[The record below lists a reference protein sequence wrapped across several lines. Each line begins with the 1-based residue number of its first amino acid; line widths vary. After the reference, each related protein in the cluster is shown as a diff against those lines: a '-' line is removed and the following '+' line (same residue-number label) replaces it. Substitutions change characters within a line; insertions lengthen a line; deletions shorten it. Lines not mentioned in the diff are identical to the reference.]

1 MQGGAEERGGGRG
14 HRWRAR
20 EEGWKCARLY
30 GSQVIPSTDT
40 MTTDIQI
47 TRTKDE
53 PGETTLSVEAP
64 VERVQAAEKKAA
76 SRYAKRVRLPG
87 FRKGKVPLNVIRRRF
102 GDAIKEAVV
111 QELLQESWKLALE
124 KEDLEPIAEPRIR
137 SLKIEENSPVTFEI
151 LVEVK
156 PEVNVER
163 LGGFSLQRK
172 VAPVSD
178 EMIEDQLDELRRQ
191 KARWVPVE
199 GEKPQPGQM
208 VRITIDTEKDGEE
221 EKGRP
226 YELVIGQDQALPEVE
241 DKIMQLTPGETT
253 DTTITFPSDTAD
265 QSRQGQKIS
274 ARITLYEVKEQQLP
288 ELDGAFAAEIGD
300 FDSVDEL
307 RETVRKDLEENAKR
321 EADADVR
328 RQLVEQ
334 LAAANNIP
342 APQSLVNRLLAAYRE
357 AYRIPDDQ
365 ADKFAAEF
373 VSMAETQVKRDL
385 LLEHIAERHDLK
397 ATEEDIDERVEKI
410 AKARDIEPGKVFA
423 SLQKENRI
431 KELERSITEE
441 KVFAYL
447 LEQSPVIES

>member
-1 MQGGAEERGGGRG
+1 
-14 HRWRAR
+14 
-20 EEGWKCARLY
+20 
-30 GSQVIPSTDT
+30 
-40 MTTDIQI
+40 MTTEIQI

-64 VERVQAAEKKAA
+64 VERVQAAERKAA

-137 SLKIEENSPVTFEI
+137 GLKIEENSPVTFEI

-178 EMIEDQLDELRRQ
+178 EMVEDQLDELRRQ
-191 KARWVPVE
+191 KAHWVPVE

-208 VRITIDTEKDGEE
+208 VRITIDTEKDGEKE
-221 EKGRP
+221 EEEEEEGRP

-253 DTTITFPSDTAD
+253 DTTITFPSDAAD
-265 QSRQGQKIS
+265 QSKQGQTIS
-274 ARITLYEVKEQQLP
+274 ARIKLYEVKEQQLP

-307 RETVRKDLEENAKR
+307 REAVRKDLEENAKR

-334 LAAANNIP
+334 LAAANDIP

-357 AYRIPDDQ
+357 AYRIPDEQ

-373 VSMAETQVKRDL
+373 VSRAEAQVKRDL
-385 LLEHIAERHDLK
+385 LLEHVAERHDLK
-397 ATEEDIDERVEKI
+397 ATEEDIDKRVEKI
-410 AKARDIEPGKVFA
+410 AKAREMEPGKVFA
-423 SLQKENRI
+423 SLQRENRI

>member
-1 MQGGAEERGGGRG
+1 
-14 HRWRAR
+14 
-20 EEGWKCARLY
+20 
-30 GSQVIPSTDT
+30 

-53 PGETTLSVEAP
+53 PGETTLRVEAP
-64 VERVQAAEKKAA
+64 VERVQAAERKAA

-137 SLKIEENSPVTFEI
+137 GLKIEENSPVTFEI

-178 EMIEDQLDELRRQ
+178 EMVGEQLDELRRQ

-221 EKGRP
+221 KEGRP

-241 DKIMQLTPGETT
+241 DKIMQLLPGETT
-253 DTTITFPSDTAD
+253 DTTITFPSDTED
-265 QSRQGQKIS
+265 QSKQGHTIS
-274 ARITLYEVKEQQLP
+274 ARITLYEVKGQQLP
-288 ELDGAFAAEIGD
+288 ELDGAFAAEVGD
-300 FDSVDEL
+300 FDSVDDL
-307 RETVRKDLEENAKR
+307 REAVRKDLEENAKR

-334 LAAANNIP
+334 IAAANDIP

-357 AYRIPDDQ
+357 AYRVPDDQ

-410 AKARDIEPGKVFA
+410 ATARDTEPGKVFA
-423 SLQKENRI
+423 SLQRENRI

>member
-1 MQGGAEERGGGRG
+1 
-14 HRWRAR
+14 
-20 EEGWKCARLY
+20 
-30 GSQVIPSTDT
+30 

-53 PGETTLSVEAP
+53 PGETTLRVEAP
-64 VERVQAAEKKAA
+64 VERVQAAERKAA

-137 SLKIEENSPVTFEI
+137 GLKIEENSPVTFEI

-178 EMIEDQLDELRRQ
+178 EMVGEQLEELRRQ

-221 EKGRP
+221 KEGRP

-241 DKIMQLTPGETT
+241 DKIMQLLPGETT
-253 DTTITFPSDTAD
+253 DTTITFPSDTED
-265 QSRQGQKIS
+265 QSKQGHTIS

-288 ELDGAFAAEIGD
+288 ELDGAFAAEVGD
-300 FDSVDEL
+300 FDSVDDL
-307 RETVRKDLEENAKR
+307 REAVRKDLEENAKR

-334 LAAANNIP
+334 IAAANDIP

-357 AYRIPDDQ
+357 AYRVPDDQ

-410 AKARDIEPGKVFA
+410 ATARDTEPGKVFA
-423 SLQKENRI
+423 SLQRENRI

>member
-1 MQGGAEERGGGRG
+1 
-14 HRWRAR
+14 
-20 EEGWKCARLY
+20 
-30 GSQVIPSTDT
+30 

-53 PGETTLSVEAP
+53 PGETTLRVEAP
-64 VERVQAAEKKAA
+64 VERVQAAERKAA

-124 KEDLEPIAEPRIR
+124 KEDLRPIAEPRIR
-137 SLKIEENSPVTFEI
+137 GLKIEENSPVTFEI

-156 PEVNVER
+156 TEVNVER

-178 EMIEDQLDELRRQ
+178 EMVGEQLDELRRQ

-221 EKGRP
+221 KEGRP

-241 DKIMQLTPGETT
+241 DKIMQLLPGETT
-253 DTTITFPSDTAD
+253 DTTITFPSDTED
-265 QSRQGQKIS
+265 QSKQGHTIS

-288 ELDGAFAAEIGD
+288 ELDGAFAAEVGD
-300 FDSVDEL
+300 FDSVDDL
-307 RETVRKDLEENAKR
+307 REAVRKDLEENAKR
-321 EADADVR
+321 EADGDVR

-334 LAAANNIP
+334 IAAANDIP
-342 APQSLVNRLLAAYRE
+342 APKALVNRLLAAYRE
-357 AYRIPDDQ
+357 AYRVPDDQ

-397 ATEEDIDERVEKI
+397 ATEEDIDKRVEKI
-410 AKARDIEPGKVFA
+410 ATARDTEPGKVFA
-423 SLQKENRI
+423 SLQRENRI

>member
-1 MQGGAEERGGGRG
+1 
-14 HRWRAR
+14 
-20 EEGWKCARLY
+20 
-30 GSQVIPSTDT
+30 

-53 PGETTLSVEAP
+53 PGETTLRVEAP
-64 VERVQAAEKKAA
+64 VERVQAAERKAA

-137 SLKIEENSPVTFEI
+137 GLKIAENSPVTFEI

-156 PEVNVER
+156 PEVKVDR

-178 EMIEDQLDELRRQ
+178 EMVGEQLDELRRQ

-208 VRITIDTEKDGEE
+208 VRITIDTEKDGK
-221 EKGRP
+221 EKEGRP

-241 DKIMQLTPGETT
+241 DKIMQLTPGERT
-253 DTTITFPSDTAD
+253 DTTITFPSDSAD
-265 QSRQGQKIS
+265 QSKREHTIS

-288 ELDGAFAAEIGD
+288 ELDGAFASEVGD

-307 RETVRKDLEENAKR
+307 REAVRKDLEENAKR

-334 LAAANNIP
+334 IAAANDIP
-342 APQSLVNRLLAAYRE
+342 APKALVNRLLAAYRE
-357 AYRIPDDQ
+357 AYRVPDDQ

-410 AKARDIEPGKVFA
+410 AKARDTEPGKVFA
-423 SLQKENRI
+423 SLQRENRI

>member
-1 MQGGAEERGGGRG
+1 
-14 HRWRAR
+14 
-20 EEGWKCARLY
+20 
-30 GSQVIPSTDT
+30 

-64 VERVQAAEKKAA
+64 VERVQAAERKAA
-76 SRYAKRVRLPG
+76 SQYAKRVRLPG

-137 SLKIEENSPVTFEI
+137 GLKIEENSPVTFEI

-163 LGGFSLQRK
+163 LGGFSLKRR

-178 EMIEDQLDELRRQ
+178 EMVGEQLDELRRQ

-208 VRITIDTEKDGEE
+208 VRITIDTEKDGEKE
-221 EKGRP
+221 EGRP

-253 DTTITFPSDTAD
+253 DTTITFPGDTAD
-265 QSRQGQKIS
+265 QSKQGHKIS
-274 ARITLYEVKEQQLP
+274 ARITLHEVKEQQLP

-307 RETVRKDLEENAKR
+307 REAVRKDLEENAKR

-334 LAAANNIP
+334 LAAANDIP

-373 VSMAETQVKRDL
+373 VSMAEAQVKRDL

-410 AKARDIEPGKVFA
+410 AKARDMEPGKVFA
-423 SLQKENRI
+423 SLQRENRI

>member
-1 MQGGAEERGGGRG
+1 
-14 HRWRAR
+14 
-20 EEGWKCARLY
+20 
-30 GSQVIPSTDT
+30 

-53 PGETTLSVEAP
+53 PGETTLRVEAP
-64 VERVQAAEKKAA
+64 VERVQEAERKAA

-137 SLKIEENSPVTFEI
+137 GLKIEENSPVTFEI

-156 PEVNVER
+156 PEVKVDR

-178 EMIEDQLDELRRQ
+178 EMVGEQLDELRRQ

-208 VRITIDTEKDGEE
+208 VRITIDTEKDGK
-221 EKGRP
+221 EKEGRP

-241 DKIMQLTPGETT
+241 DKIMQLLPGETT
-253 DTTITFPSDTAD
+253 DTTITFPSDTED
-265 QSRQGQKIS
+265 QSKQGHTIS

-288 ELDGAFAAEIGD
+288 ELDGAFAAEVGD
-300 FDSVDEL
+300 FDSVDDL
-307 RETVRKDLEENAKR
+307 REAVRKDLEENAKR

-334 LAAANNIP
+334 IAAANDIP

-357 AYRIPDDQ
+357 AYRVPDDR

-410 AKARDIEPGKVFA
+410 AKARDTEPGKVFA
-423 SLQKENRI
+423 SLQRENRI

>member
-1 MQGGAEERGGGRG
+1 
-14 HRWRAR
+14 
-20 EEGWKCARLY
+20 
-30 GSQVIPSTDT
+30 

-53 PGETTLSVEAP
+53 PGETTLRVEAP
-64 VERVQAAEKKAA
+64 VERVQEAERKAA

-137 SLKIEENSPVTFEI
+137 GLKIEENSPVTFEI

-178 EMIEDQLDELRRQ
+178 EMVGEQLDELRRQ

-221 EKGRP
+221 KEGRP

-241 DKIMQLTPGETT
+241 DKIMQLLPGETT
-253 DTTITFPSDTAD
+253 DTTITFPSDTED
-265 QSRQGQKIS
+265 QSKQGHTIS
-274 ARITLYEVKEQQLP
+274 ARITLYEVKGQQLP
-288 ELDGAFAAEIGD
+288 ELDGAFAAEVGD
-300 FDSVDEL
+300 FDSVDDL
-307 RETVRKDLEENAKR
+307 REAVRKDLEENAKR

-334 LAAANNIP
+334 IAAANDIP

-357 AYRIPDDQ
+357 AYRVPDDQ
-365 ADKFAAEF
+365 ADKFAAKF

-410 AKARDIEPGKVFA
+410 ATARDTEPGKVFA
-423 SLQKENRI
+423 SLQRENRI

>member
-1 MQGGAEERGGGRG
+1 
-14 HRWRAR
+14 
-20 EEGWKCARLY
+20 
-30 GSQVIPSTDT
+30 

-53 PGETTLSVEAP
+53 PGETTLRVEAP
-64 VERVQAAEKKAA
+64 VERVQAAERKAA

-124 KEDLEPIAEPRIR
+124 KEDLQPIAEPRIR
-137 SLKIEENSPVTFEI
+137 GLKIEENSPVTFEI

-178 EMIEDQLDELRRQ
+178 EMVGEQLDELRRQ

-221 EKGRP
+221 KEGRP

-241 DKIMQLTPGETT
+241 DKIMQLLPGETT
-253 DTTITFPSDTAD
+253 DTTITFPSDTED
-265 QSRQGQKIS
+265 QSKQGHTIS
-274 ARITLYEVKEQQLP
+274 ARITLYEVKGQQLP
-288 ELDGAFAAEIGD
+288 ELDGAFAAEVGD
-300 FDSVDEL
+300 FDSVDDL
-307 RETVRKDLEENAKR
+307 REAVRKDLEENAKR

-334 LAAANNIP
+334 IAAANDIP

-357 AYRIPDDQ
+357 AYRVPDDQ

-410 AKARDIEPGKVFA
+410 ATARDTEPGKVFA
-423 SLQKENRI
+423 SLQRENRI

>member
-1 MQGGAEERGGGRG
+1 
-14 HRWRAR
+14 
-20 EEGWKCARLY
+20 
-30 GSQVIPSTDT
+30 

-53 PGETTLSVEAP
+53 PGETTLRVEAP
-64 VERVQAAEKKAA
+64 VERVQAAERKAA

-137 SLKIEENSPVTFEI
+137 GLKIEENSPVTFEI

-178 EMIEDQLDELRRQ
+178 EMVGEQLEELRRQ

-221 EKGRP
+221 KEGRP

-241 DKIMQLTPGETT
+241 DKIMQLLPGETT
-253 DTTITFPSDTAD
+253 DTTITFPSDTED
-265 QSRQGQKIS
+265 QSKQGHTIS
-274 ARITLYEVKEQQLP
+274 ARITLYEVKGQQLP
-288 ELDGAFAAEIGD
+288 ELDGAFAAEVGD
-300 FDSVDEL
+300 FDSVDDL
-307 RETVRKDLEENAKR
+307 REAVRKDLEENAKR

-334 LAAANNIP
+334 IAAANDIP

-357 AYRIPDDQ
+357 AYRVPDDQ

-397 ATEEDIDERVEKI
+397 ATEEDIDKRVEKI
-410 AKARDIEPGKVFA
+410 ATARDTEPGKVFA
-423 SLQKENRI
+423 SLQRENRI

-447 LEQSPVIES
+447 LEQSPIIES

>member
-1 MQGGAEERGGGRG
+1 
-14 HRWRAR
+14 
-20 EEGWKCARLY
+20 
-30 GSQVIPSTDT
+30 

-53 PGETTLSVEAP
+53 PGETTLRVEAP
-64 VERVQAAEKKAA
+64 VERVQAAERKAA

-124 KEDLEPIAEPRIR
+124 KEDLRPIAEPRIR
-137 SLKIEENSPVTFEI
+137 GLKIEENSPVTFEI

-156 PEVNVER
+156 TEVNVER

-178 EMIEDQLDELRRQ
+178 EMVGEQLDELRRQ

-221 EKGRP
+221 KEGRP

-241 DKIMQLTPGETT
+241 DKIMQLLPGETT
-253 DTTITFPSDTAD
+253 DTTITFPSDTED
-265 QSRQGQKIS
+265 QSKQGHTIS

-288 ELDGAFAAEIGD
+288 ELDGAFAAEVGD
-300 FDSVDEL
+300 FDSVDDL
-307 RETVRKDLEENAKR
+307 REAVRKDLEENAKR

-334 LAAANNIP
+334 IAAANDIP

-357 AYRIPDDQ
+357 AYRVPDDQ

-410 AKARDIEPGKVFA
+410 AKARDTEPGKVFA
-423 SLQKENRI
+423 SLQRENRI

-447 LEQSPVIES
+447 LEQSPIIES

>member
-1 MQGGAEERGGGRG
+1 
-14 HRWRAR
+14 
-20 EEGWKCARLY
+20 
-30 GSQVIPSTDT
+30 

-53 PGETTLSVEAP
+53 PGETTLRVEAP
-64 VERVQAAEKKAA
+64 VERVQAAERKAA

-124 KEDLEPIAEPRIR
+124 KEDLQPIAEPRIR
-137 SLKIEENSPVTFEI
+137 GLKIEENSPVTFEI

-156 PEVNVER
+156 TEVNVER

-178 EMIEDQLDELRRQ
+178 EMVGEQLDELRRQ

-208 VRITIDTEKDGEE
+208 VRITIDTEKDGK
-221 EKGRP
+221 EKEGRP

-241 DKIMQLTPGETT
+241 DKIMQLLPGETT
-253 DTTITFPSDTAD
+253 DTTITFPSDTED
-265 QSRQGQKIS
+265 QSKQGHTIS

-288 ELDGAFAAEIGD
+288 ELDGAFAAEVGD
-300 FDSVDEL
+300 FDSVDDL
-307 RETVRKDLEENAKR
+307 REAVRKDLEENAKR

-334 LAAANNIP
+334 IAAANDIP

-357 AYRIPDDQ
+357 AYRVPDDQ

-410 AKARDIEPGKVFA
+410 AKARDTEPGKVFA
-423 SLQKENRI
+423 SLQRENRI

>member
-1 MQGGAEERGGGRG
+1 M
-14 HRWRAR
+14 
-20 EEGWKCARLY
+20 
-30 GSQVIPSTDT
+30 
-40 MTTDIQI
+40 
-47 TRTKDE
+47 
-53 PGETTLSVEAP
+53 
-64 VERVQAAEKKAA
+64 QAAERKAA

-137 SLKIEENSPVTFEI
+137 GLKIEENSPVTFEI

-156 PEVNVER
+156 PEVKVDR

-178 EMIEDQLDELRRQ
+178 EMVGEQLDELRRQ

-208 VRITIDTEKDGEE
+208 VRITIDTEKDGKVKE
-221 EKGRP
+221 GRP

-241 DKIMQLTPGETT
+241 DKIMQLTPGERT
-253 DTTITFPSDTAD
+253 DTTITFPSDSAD
-265 QSRQGQKIS
+265 QSKREHTIS
-274 ARITLYEVKEQQLP
+274 ARITLHEVKEQQLP
-288 ELDGAFAAEIGD
+288 ELDGAFASEVGD

-307 RETVRKDLEENAKR
+307 REAVRKDLEENAKR
-321 EADADVR
+321 EADGEVR

-334 LAAANNIP
+334 IAAANDIP
-342 APQSLVNRLLAAYRE
+342 APKALVNRLLAAYRE
-357 AYRIPDDQ
+357 AYRVPDDQ

-410 AKARDIEPGKVFA
+410 AKARDTEPGKVFA
-423 SLQKENRI
+423 SLQRENRV

-447 LEQSPVIES
+447 LEQSPIIES

>member
-1 MQGGAEERGGGRG
+1 
-14 HRWRAR
+14 
-20 EEGWKCARLY
+20 
-30 GSQVIPSTDT
+30 

-64 VERVQAAEKKAA
+64 VELVQAAERKAA

-137 SLKIEENSPVTFEI
+137 GLKIEENSPVTFEI

-163 LGGFSLQRK
+163 LGGFSLQRR

-178 EMIEDQLDELRRQ
+178 EMVEDQLEELRRQ

-199 GEKPQPGQM
+199 GEKPQRGQM
-208 VRITIDTEKDGEE
+208 VRITIDTEKDGEKE
-221 EKGRP
+221 EGRP

-253 DTTITFPSDTAD
+253 DTTITFPGDTAD
-265 QSRQGQKIS
+265 QSKQGHKIS
-274 ARITLYEVKEQQLP
+274 ARIALYEVKEQQLP

-307 RETVRKDLEENAKR
+307 REAVRKDLEENAKR

-334 LAAANNIP
+334 LAAANDIP

-373 VSMAETQVKRDL
+373 VSMAEAQVKRDL

-410 AKARDIEPGKVFA
+410 AKARDMEPGKVFA
-423 SLQKENRI
+423 SLQREKRI
-431 KELERSITEE
+431 KALERSITED

>member
-1 MQGGAEERGGGRG
+1 
-14 HRWRAR
+14 
-20 EEGWKCARLY
+20 
-30 GSQVIPSTDT
+30 

-53 PGETTLSVEAP
+53 PGETTLRVEAP
-64 VERVQAAEKKAA
+64 VERVQAAERKAA

-137 SLKIEENSPVTFEI
+137 GLKIEENSPVTFEI

-178 EMIEDQLDELRRQ
+178 EMVGEQLEELRRQ

-221 EKGRP
+221 KEGRP

-241 DKIMQLTPGETT
+241 DKIMQLLPGETT
-253 DTTITFPSDTAD
+253 DTTITFPSDTED
-265 QSRQGQKIS
+265 QSKQGRTIS

-288 ELDGAFAAEIGD
+288 ELDGAFAAEVGD
-300 FDSVDEL
+300 FDSVDDL
-307 RETVRKDLEENAKR
+307 REAVRKDLEENAKR

-334 LAAANNIP
+334 IAAANDIP

-357 AYRIPDDQ
+357 AYRVPDDQ

-410 AKARDIEPGKVFA
+410 ATARDTEPGKVFA
-423 SLQKENRI
+423 SLQRENRI

>member
-1 MQGGAEERGGGRG
+1 
-14 HRWRAR
+14 
-20 EEGWKCARLY
+20 
-30 GSQVIPSTDT
+30 

-53 PGETTLSVEAP
+53 PGETTLRVEAP
-64 VERVQAAEKKAA
+64 VERVQAAERKAA

-137 SLKIEENSPVTFEI
+137 GLKIEENSPVTFEI

-156 PEVNVER
+156 TEVNVER

-178 EMIEDQLDELRRQ
+178 EMVGEQLDELRRQ

-221 EKGRP
+221 KEGRP

-241 DKIMQLTPGETT
+241 DKIMQLLPGETT
-253 DTTITFPSDTAD
+253 DTTITFPSDTED
-265 QSRQGQKIS
+265 QSKQGHTIS
-274 ARITLYEVKEQQLP
+274 ARITLYEVKGQQLP
-288 ELDGAFAAEIGD
+288 ELDGAFAAEVGD
-300 FDSVDEL
+300 FDSVDDL
-307 RETVRKDLEENAKR
+307 REAVRKDLEENAKR

-334 LAAANNIP
+334 IAAANDIP

-357 AYRIPDDQ
+357 AYRVPDDQ

-410 AKARDIEPGKVFA
+410 AKARDTEPGKVFA
-423 SLQKENRI
+423 SLQRENRI

-447 LEQSPVIES
+447 LEQSPIIES

>member
-1 MQGGAEERGGGRG
+1 
-14 HRWRAR
+14 
-20 EEGWKCARLY
+20 
-30 GSQVIPSTDT
+30 

-137 SLKIEENSPVTFEI
+137 GLKIEENSPVTFEI

-163 LGGFSLQRK
+163 LGGFSLKRR

-178 EMIEDQLDELRRQ
+178 EMVGEQLDELRRQ

-208 VRITIDTEKDGEE
+208 VRITIDTEKDGEKE
-221 EKGRP
+221 EGRP

-253 DTTITFPSDTAD
+253 DTTITFPGDTAD
-265 QSRQGQKIS
+265 QSKQGHKIS

-307 RETVRKDLEENAKR
+307 REAVRKDLEENAKR

-334 LAAANNIP
+334 LAAANDIP

-373 VSMAETQVKRDL
+373 VSMAEAQVKRDL

-410 AKARDIEPGKVFA
+410 AKARDMEPGKVFA
-423 SLQKENRI
+423 SLQRENRI

>member
-1 MQGGAEERGGGRG
+1 
-14 HRWRAR
+14 
-20 EEGWKCARLY
+20 
-30 GSQVIPSTDT
+30 

-53 PGETTLSVEAP
+53 PGETTLRVEAP
-64 VERVQAAEKKAA
+64 VERVQAAERKAA

-124 KEDLEPIAEPRIR
+124 KEDLRPIAEPRIR
-137 SLKIEENSPVTFEI
+137 GLKIEENSPVTFEI

-178 EMIEDQLDELRRQ
+178 EMVGEQLDELRRQ

-221 EKGRP
+221 KEGRP

-241 DKIMQLTPGETT
+241 DKIMQLLPGETT
-253 DTTITFPSDTAD
+253 DTTITFPSDTED
-265 QSRQGQKIS
+265 QSKQGHTIS

-288 ELDGAFAAEIGD
+288 ELDGAFAAEVGD
-300 FDSVDEL
+300 FDSVDDL
-307 RETVRKDLEENAKR
+307 REAVRKDLEENAKR

-334 LAAANNIP
+334 IAAANDIP

-357 AYRIPDDQ
+357 AYRVPDDQ

-397 ATEEDIDERVEKI
+397 ATEEDIDKRVEKI
-410 AKARDIEPGKVFA
+410 ATARDTEPGKVFA
-423 SLQKENRI
+423 SLQRENRI

>member
-1 MQGGAEERGGGRG
+1 
-14 HRWRAR
+14 
-20 EEGWKCARLY
+20 
-30 GSQVIPSTDT
+30 

-53 PGETTLSVEAP
+53 PGETTLRVEAP
-64 VERVQAAEKKAA
+64 VERVQAAERKAA

-137 SLKIEENSPVTFEI
+137 GLKIEENSPVTFEI

-178 EMIEDQLDELRRQ
+178 EMVGEQLEELRRQ

-221 EKGRP
+221 KEGRP

-241 DKIMQLTPGETT
+241 DKIMQLLPGETT
-253 DTTITFPSDTAD
+253 DTTITFPSDTED
-265 QSRQGQKIS
+265 QSKQGHTIS
-274 ARITLYEVKEQQLP
+274 ARITLYEVKGQQLP
-288 ELDGAFAAEIGD
+288 ELDGAFAAEVGD
-300 FDSVDEL
+300 FDSVDDL
-307 RETVRKDLEENAKR
+307 REAVRKDLEENAKR

-334 LAAANNIP
+334 IAAANDIP

-357 AYRIPDDQ
+357 AYRVPDDQ

-397 ATEEDIDERVEKI
+397 ATEEDIDKRVEKI
-410 AKARDIEPGKVFA
+410 ATARDTEPGKVFA
-423 SLQKENRI
+423 SLQRENRI

>member
-1 MQGGAEERGGGRG
+1 
-14 HRWRAR
+14 
-20 EEGWKCARLY
+20 
-30 GSQVIPSTDT
+30 

-53 PGETTLSVEAP
+53 PGETTLRVEAP
-64 VERVQAAEKKAA
+64 VERVQAAERKAA

-137 SLKIEENSPVTFEI
+137 GLKIEENSPVTFEI

-178 EMIEDQLDELRRQ
+178 EMVGEQLDELRRQ

-221 EKGRP
+221 KEGRP

-241 DKIMQLTPGETT
+241 DKIMQLLPGETT
-253 DTTITFPSDTAD
+253 DTTITFPSDTED
-265 QSRQGQKIS
+265 QSKQGHTIS

-288 ELDGAFAAEIGD
+288 ELDGAFAAEMGD
-300 FDSVDEL
+300 FDSVDDL
-307 RETVRKDLEENAKR
+307 REAVRKDLEENAKR
-321 EADADVR
+321 EADGDVR

-334 LAAANNIP
+334 IAAANDIP

-357 AYRIPDDQ
+357 AYRVPDDQ

-410 AKARDIEPGKVFA
+410 ATARDTEPGKVFA
-423 SLQKENRI
+423 SLQRENRI

>member
-1 MQGGAEERGGGRG
+1 
-14 HRWRAR
+14 
-20 EEGWKCARLY
+20 
-30 GSQVIPSTDT
+30 

-53 PGETTLSVEAP
+53 PGETTLRVEAP
-64 VERVQAAEKKAA
+64 VERVQAAERKAA

-124 KEDLEPIAEPRIR
+124 KEDLRPIAEPRIR
-137 SLKIEENSPVTFEI
+137 GLKIEENSPVTFEI

-156 PEVNVER
+156 TEVNVER

-178 EMIEDQLDELRRQ
+178 EMVGEQLDELRRQ

-221 EKGRP
+221 KEGRP

-241 DKIMQLTPGETT
+241 DKIMQLLPGETT
-253 DTTITFPSDTAD
+253 DTTITFPSDTED
-265 QSRQGQKIS
+265 QSKQGHTIS
-274 ARITLYEVKEQQLP
+274 ARITLYEVKGQQLP
-288 ELDGAFAAEIGD
+288 ELDGAFAAEVGD
-300 FDSVDEL
+300 FDSVDDL
-307 RETVRKDLEENAKR
+307 REAVRKDLEENAKR

-334 LAAANNIP
+334 IAAANDIP

-357 AYRIPDDQ
+357 AYRVPDDQ

-410 AKARDIEPGKVFA
+410 AKARDTEPGKVFA
-423 SLQKENRI
+423 SLQRENRI

-447 LEQSPVIES
+447 LEQSPIIES

>member
-1 MQGGAEERGGGRG
+1 
-14 HRWRAR
+14 
-20 EEGWKCARLY
+20 
-30 GSQVIPSTDT
+30 

-137 SLKIEENSPVTFEI
+137 GLKIEENSPVTFEI

-178 EMIEDQLDELRRQ
+178 EMVGEQLEELRRQ

-221 EKGRP
+221 KEGRP

-241 DKIMQLTPGETT
+241 DKIMQLLPGETT
-253 DTTITFPSDTAD
+253 DTTITFPSDTED
-265 QSRQGQKIS
+265 QSKQGHTIS
-274 ARITLYEVKEQQLP
+274 ARITLYEVKGQQLP
-288 ELDGAFAAEIGD
+288 ELDGAFAAEVGD
-300 FDSVDEL
+300 FDSVDDL
-307 RETVRKDLEENAKR
+307 REAVRKDLEENAKR

-334 LAAANNIP
+334 IAAANDIP

-357 AYRIPDDQ
+357 AYRVPDDQ

-397 ATEEDIDERVEKI
+397 ATEEDIDKRVEKI
-410 AKARDIEPGKVFA
+410 ATARDTEPGKVFA
-423 SLQKENRI
+423 SLQRENRI

>member
-1 MQGGAEERGGGRG
+1 
-14 HRWRAR
+14 
-20 EEGWKCARLY
+20 
-30 GSQVIPSTDT
+30 

-64 VERVQAAEKKAA
+64 VERVQAAERKAA
-76 SRYAKRVRLPG
+76 SQYAKRVRLPG

-137 SLKIEENSPVTFEI
+137 GLKIEENSPVTFEI

-163 LGGFSLQRK
+163 LGGFSLKRR

-178 EMIEDQLDELRRQ
+178 EMVGEQLDELRRQ

-208 VRITIDTEKDGEE
+208 VRITIDTEKDGEKE
-221 EKGRP
+221 EGRP

-241 DKIMQLTPGETT
+241 DKIMQLSPGETT
-253 DTTITFPSDTAD
+253 DTTITFPSDAAD
-265 QSRQGQKIS
+265 ESKQGQTIS

-307 RETVRKDLEENAKR
+307 REAVRKDLEENAKR

-334 LAAANNIP
+334 LAAANDIP

-385 LLEHIAERHDLK
+385 LLEHVAERHDLK

-410 AKARDIEPGKVFA
+410 AKARDMEPGKVFA
-423 SLQKENRI
+423 SLQREKRI

>member
-1 MQGGAEERGGGRG
+1 
-14 HRWRAR
+14 
-20 EEGWKCARLY
+20 
-30 GSQVIPSTDT
+30 

-53 PGETTLSVEAP
+53 PGETTLSVEVP
-64 VERVQAAEKKAA
+64 VERVQAAERKAA

-87 FRKGKVPLNVIRRRF
+87 FRKGKVPLDVIRRRF

-137 SLKIEENSPVTFEI
+137 GLKIEENSPVTFEI

-178 EMIEDQLDELRRQ
+178 EMVDDQLDELRRQ

-208 VRITIDTEKDGEE
+208 VRITIDTEKDGKKDE
-221 EKGRP
+221 GRP

-253 DTTITFPSDTAD
+253 DTTITFPSDTED

-307 RETVRKDLEENAKR
+307 REAVRKDLEENAKR

-410 AKARDIEPGKVFA
+410 AKARDMEPGKVFA
-423 SLQKENRI
+423 SLQRENRI

>member
-1 MQGGAEERGGGRG
+1 
-14 HRWRAR
+14 
-20 EEGWKCARLY
+20 
-30 GSQVIPSTDT
+30 

-53 PGETTLSVEAP
+53 PGETTLRVEAP
-64 VERVQAAEKKAA
+64 VERVQAAERKAA

-137 SLKIEENSPVTFEI
+137 GLKIEENSPVTFEI

-178 EMIEDQLDELRRQ
+178 EMVGEQLEELRRQ

-221 EKGRP
+221 KEGRP

-241 DKIMQLTPGETT
+241 DKIMQLLPGETT
-253 DTTITFPSDTAD
+253 DTTITFPSDTED
-265 QSRQGQKIS
+265 QSKQGHTIS
-274 ARITLYEVKEQQLP
+274 ARITLYEVKGQQLP
-288 ELDGAFAAEIGD
+288 ELDGAFAAEVGD
-300 FDSVDEL
+300 FDSVDDL
-307 RETVRKDLEENAKR
+307 REAVRKDLEENAKR

-334 LAAANNIP
+334 IAAANDIP

-357 AYRIPDDQ
+357 AYRVPDDQ

-410 AKARDIEPGKVFA
+410 ATARDTEPGKVFA
-423 SLQKENRI
+423 SLQRENRI

>member
-1 MQGGAEERGGGRG
+1 
-14 HRWRAR
+14 
-20 EEGWKCARLY
+20 
-30 GSQVIPSTDT
+30 

-53 PGETTLSVEAP
+53 PGETTLRVEAP
-64 VERVQAAEKKAA
+64 VERVQAAERKAA

-124 KEDLEPIAEPRIR
+124 KEDLRPIAEPRIR
-137 SLKIEENSPVTFEI
+137 GLKIEENSPVTFEI

-156 PEVNVER
+156 TEVNVER

-178 EMIEDQLDELRRQ
+178 EMVGEQLDELRRQ

-221 EKGRP
+221 KEGRP

-241 DKIMQLTPGETT
+241 DKIMQLLPGETT
-253 DTTITFPSDTAD
+253 DTTITFPSDTED
-265 QSRQGQKIS
+265 QSKQGHTIS
-274 ARITLYEVKEQQLP
+274 ARITLYEVKGQQLP
-288 ELDGAFAAEIGD
+288 ELDGAFAAEVGD
-300 FDSVDEL
+300 FDSVDDL
-307 RETVRKDLEENAKR
+307 REAVRKDLEENAKR

-334 LAAANNIP
+334 IAAANDIP

-357 AYRIPDDQ
+357 AYRVPDDQ

-410 AKARDIEPGKVFA
+410 AKARDTEPGKVFA
-423 SLQKENRI
+423 SLQRENRI

>member
-1 MQGGAEERGGGRG
+1 
-14 HRWRAR
+14 
-20 EEGWKCARLY
+20 
-30 GSQVIPSTDT
+30 

-53 PGETTLSVEAP
+53 SGETTLSVEAP
-64 VERVQAAEKKAA
+64 VERVQAAERKAA

-124 KEDLEPIAEPRIR
+124 KEGLEPIAEPRIR
-137 SLKIEENSPVTFEI
+137 GLKIEENSPVTFEI

-163 LGGFSLQRK
+163 LGGFSLQRR

-178 EMIEDQLDELRRQ
+178 EVVEDQLDELRRQ

-221 EKGRP
+221 EEEEEAEDRP

-265 QSRQGQKIS
+265 QSKHGQTIS

-307 RETVRKDLEENAKR
+307 REAVRRDLEENAKR

-334 LAAANNIP
+334 LAAANDIP

-373 VSMAETQVKRDL
+373 VSMAEAQVKRDL
-385 LLEHIAERHDLK
+385 LLEHVAERHDLK
-397 ATEEDIDERVEKI
+397 ATEKDIDERVEKI
-410 AKARDIEPGKVFA
+410 AKARDMEPGKVFV
-423 SLQKENRI
+423 SLQRENRI

-441 KVFAYL
+441 KIFAYL
-447 LEQSPVIES
+447 LKQSPVIES

>member
-1 MQGGAEERGGGRG
+1 
-14 HRWRAR
+14 
-20 EEGWKCARLY
+20 
-30 GSQVIPSTDT
+30 

-53 PGETTLSVEAP
+53 PGETTLRVEAP
-64 VERVQAAEKKAA
+64 VERVQEAERKAA

-137 SLKIEENSPVTFEI
+137 GLKIEENSPVTFEI

-178 EMIEDQLDELRRQ
+178 EMVGEQLDELRRQ

-221 EKGRP
+221 KEGRP

-241 DKIMQLTPGETT
+241 DKIMQLLPGETT
-253 DTTITFPSDTAD
+253 DTTITFPSDTED
-265 QSRQGQKIS
+265 QSKQGHTIS
-274 ARITLYEVKEQQLP
+274 ARITLYEVKGQQLP
-288 ELDGAFAAEIGD
+288 ELDGAFAAEVGD
-300 FDSVDEL
+300 FDSVDDL
-307 RETVRKDLEENAKR
+307 REAVRKDLEENAKR

-334 LAAANNIP
+334 IAAANDIP

-357 AYRIPDDQ
+357 AYRVPDDQ

-410 AKARDIEPGKVFA
+410 AKARDTEPGKVFA
-423 SLQKENRI
+423 SLQRENRI